1 MLVATCIGNLGLR
14 HGRHLSVTSTGV
26 HADCA
31 RQNSCHSPP
40 YSATA
45 CGPRICGPFRP
56 VGQLQPGGQSSKC
69 ICPWNSQSL
78 HGICEP
84 IWSPH
89 TEYRVLLEPHKNE
102 AQMDGGCAAKEVS
115 SYLDEF
121 MWRERFVKTPQE
133 AMNSIMC
140 DIAQQYP
147 F

>member
-31 RQNSCHSPP
+31 RQNSCHCPP

-45 CGPRICGPFRP
+45 CCPRICRPFRP

-69 ICPWNSQSL
+69 ICPSNSQSF

-89 TEYRVLLEPHKNE
+89 AEYRVLLEPHKNE
-102 AQMDGGCAAKEVS
+102 AQTDEGVCFERSNQLLGLVHVAGKICKDTSGGHEWHHV
-115 SYLDEF
+115 
-121 MWRERFVKTPQE
+121 
-133 AMNSIMC
+133 
-140 DIAQQYP
+140 
-147 F
+147 